1 MLLLGLHHRYY
12 DQYYHTLH
20 LFEVLYIECQGYLF
34 VSGVQRVL
42 SEEECGRSSSATVAI
57 CLSSDS
63 RVLNSDLSSEWL
75 QQFRNNVEML
85 AIAGV

>member
-20 LFEVLYIECQGYLF
+20 LFEVLLNVKTF

-42 SEEECGRSSSATVAI
+42 SEEESGRSSSATVAV

-63 RVLNSDLSSEWL
+63 RVLNSDFSSQWL

>member
-20 LFEVLYIECQGYLF
+20 LFEVLLNVKNF
-34 VSGVQRVL
+34 ASGVQRVL
-42 SEEECGRSSSATVAI
+42 SEEEIGRSSSATVAV

-63 RVLNSDLSSEWL
+63 RVLNSDLSSQWL